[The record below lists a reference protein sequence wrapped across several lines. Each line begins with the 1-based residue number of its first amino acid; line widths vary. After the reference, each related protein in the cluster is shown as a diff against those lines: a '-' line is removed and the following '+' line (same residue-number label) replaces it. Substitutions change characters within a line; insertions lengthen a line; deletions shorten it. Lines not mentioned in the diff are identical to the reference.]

1 MVKKE
6 KKVKSEIKTD
16 EKLKVKK
23 NEDVKEKRLRRDKK
37 PSAKADGVFLRAC
50 EARSKKS
57 GKAAEK
63 FLLRSEKDIVR
74 YIEKSQR
81 GFANE
86 QQAELHRELL
96 KIASLQNP
104 DADWVNLDNAAMI
117 FPATDSA
124 DINGMFRLSAIL
136 NEKIDPKRLQQA
148 LNNTVR
154 RFPTIAAAIKRGM
167 FWFYLEPSTYPV
179 VVEEEKLFPCTR
191 IPMDSRH
198 SCIRVTYYEYRISV
212 DFFHA
217 VTDGNGGMVFLNTLV
232 GAYLRLGGEKITPS
246 GNYLDDRDKPRK
258 EETVDSFQSIAD
270 FKTKSNHK
278 DVVSFEIPGE
288 RLNNY
293 SLVVVNGSVDSEKL
307 KQVAKA
313 HDATVGQYLTAALIW
328 AIEEDRRFF
337 GYDKKRPVVVS
348 VPSNLRKLYPSPT
361 VRNFIYVMSI
371 HGTGNT
377 DFDEILKKVKAQFG
391 EQNNLDFFVGLVNFN
406 VKSQKNFFLKI
417 CPLFLKTMVLKL
429 FYKKMGS
436 RARTSTVSNLG
447 QVKTPKEFLDHVVR
461 YEFILGPQEREMVS
475 FSCCSYNGNTVISA
489 SRTIKEKS
497 VVKLFFDRLVADGLD
512 VVVDTNCEV

>member
-1 MVKKE
+1 MAKKE
-6 KKVKSEIKTD
+6 KKSELSTKAD
-16 EKLKVKK
+16 
-23 NEDVKEKRLRRDKK
+23 DVKNIKNGRNADKDEQ
-37 PSAKADGVFLRAC
+37 SVFLRTC
-50 EARSKKS
+50 EKRRKKS
-57 GKAAEK
+57 EKATVK
-63 FLLRSEKDIVR
+63 FLARSEKNVAR
-74 YIEKSQR
+74 YLKR
-81 GFANE
+81 CGRDAD
-86 QQAELHRELL
+86 AETKAALRREILG
-96 KIASLQNP
+96 IASLQNP

-136 NEKIDPKRLQQA
+136 NEKIEPVRLQKA
-148 LNNTVR
+148 LNMTVR
-154 RFPTIAAAIKRGM
+154 RFPTIAAAIKRGV

-179 VVEEEKLFPCTR
+179 VIEQEKLFPCTR

-198 SCIRVTYYEYRISV
+198 ACIRVTYFDYRVSV

-217 VTDGNGGMVFLNTLV
+217 VTDGNGGIVFLNTLV
-232 GAYLRLGGEKITPS
+232 GAYLRLGGEKLTPS
-246 GNYLDDRDKPRK
+246 PKYLDDRDKPRK
-258 EETVDSFQSIAD
+258 EETIDSFQSIAD

-288 RLNNY
+288 RLNNF
-293 SLVVVNGSVDSEKL
+293 SLVVVNGSVNSEKL
-307 KQVAKA
+307 NLAAKS
-313 HDATVGQYLTAALIW
+313 HGVTVGQYLTAALIW

-348 VPSNLRKLYPSPT
+348 VPSNLRKFYPTPT
-361 VRNFIYVMSI
+361 MRNFIYVMSI
-371 HGTGNT
+371 HGTGDT
-377 DFDEILKKVKAQFG
+377 DFDKILGRVKTQFC

-406 VKSQKNFFLKI
+406 VKSQRNFFLKI
-417 CPLFLKTMVLKL
+417 CPLFLKNAVLKL

-447 QVKTPKEFLDHVVR
+447 FVDTPKEFLDHVVR
-461 YEFILGPQEREMVS
+461 YEFILGPQEKEMVS

-489 SRTIKEKS
+489 ARTIKERS

-512 VVVDTNCEV
+512 VAIDTNCEI

>member
-37 PSAKADGVFLRAC
+37 PSANADGVFLRAC

-124 DINGMFRLSAIL
+124 DINGMFCLSAIL

-232 GAYLRLGGEKITPS
+232 GA
-246 GNYLDDRDKPRK
+246 
-258 EETVDSFQSIAD
+258 
-270 FKTKSNHK
+270 
-278 DVVSFEIPGE
+278 
-288 RLNNY
+288 
-293 SLVVVNGSVDSEKL
+293 
-307 KQVAKA
+307 
-313 HDATVGQYLTAALIW
+313 
-328 AIEEDRRFF
+328 
-337 GYDKKRPVVVS
+337 
-348 VPSNLRKLYPSPT
+348 
-361 VRNFIYVMSI
+361 
-371 HGTGNT
+371 
-377 DFDEILKKVKAQFG
+377 
-391 EQNNLDFFVGLVNFN
+391 
-406 VKSQKNFFLKI
+406 
-417 CPLFLKTMVLKL
+417 
-429 FYKKMGS
+429 
-436 RARTSTVSNLG
+436 
-447 QVKTPKEFLDHVVR
+447 
-461 YEFILGPQEREMVS
+461 
-475 FSCCSYNGNTVISA
+475 
-489 SRTIKEKS
+489 
-497 VVKLFFDRLVADGLD
+497 
-512 VVVDTNCEV
+512 